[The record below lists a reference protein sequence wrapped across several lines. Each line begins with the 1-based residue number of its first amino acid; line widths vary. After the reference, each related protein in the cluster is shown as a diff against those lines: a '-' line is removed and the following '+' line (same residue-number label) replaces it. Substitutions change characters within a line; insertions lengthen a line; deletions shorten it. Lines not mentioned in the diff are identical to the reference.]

1 MILEPRIG
9 RDFAGPL
16 AIIVV
21 QLDLHIVRQLTLL
34 IILGPDAQE
43 FGGWDGQTL
52 RLKRKADRAL
62 LDHAVDV
69 MPPRVAI
76 EQADDVELRLLA
88 ESLEQ
93 ASHPA
98 RRLAAAV
105 SENAIVLFPESIF
118 VEAVP
123 DGSLFDMQH
132 KVRVDLLELN
142 DVAFG
147 NARNRISPRSHPPAI
162 NLLSLVHNRD
172 ISHHRPAIL
181 GENMQFLAKT
191 AHGNFKVLKNSVR
204 LALIVKR
211 LFLRPRHRMQA
222 FIKHASKAQ
231 CLLGL

>member
-43 FGGWDGQTL
+43 FGGWDGQRV
-52 RLKRKADRAL
+52 RLKGKADRAL

-93 ASHPA
+93 TAHAA

-132 KVRVDLLELN
+132 KVGVNLLELN
-142 DVAFG
+142 NIAFG
-147 NARNRISPRSHPPAI
+147 NARNRITPRSHPPTI
-162 NLLSLVHNRD
+162 NLISLVHHRN
-172 ISHHRPAIL
+172 IPHHRPTIL
-181 GENMQFLAKT
+181 GENVQL
-191 AHGNFKVLKNSVR
+191 
-204 LALIVKR
+204 
-211 LFLRPRHRMQA
+211 
-222 FIKHASKAQ
+222 
-231 CLLGL
+231 